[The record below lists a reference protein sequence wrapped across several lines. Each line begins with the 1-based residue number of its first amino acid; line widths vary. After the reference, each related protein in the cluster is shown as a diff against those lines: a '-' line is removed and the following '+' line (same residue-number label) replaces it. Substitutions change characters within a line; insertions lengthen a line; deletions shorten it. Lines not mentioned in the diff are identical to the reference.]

1 MAEKQPA
8 KSRKSR
14 GKSRSKAKKVD
25 PVALWGD
32 TASLPSLAD
41 GEDVTTPDPL
51 AIVRSLGK
59 APIPGSPAERYFA
72 LVYMRASGLATAL
85 GSIARGT
92 DAPSDAPV
100 RED

>member
-1 MAEKQPA
+1 MADKQQAA

-14 GKSRSKAKKVD
+14 SKSRSKGKKVD

-32 TASLPSLAD
+32 TASLPALSDEEL
-41 GEDVTTPDPL
+41 GTPDPL
-51 AIVRSLGK
+51 AVVRSLGK

-100 RED
+100 RER